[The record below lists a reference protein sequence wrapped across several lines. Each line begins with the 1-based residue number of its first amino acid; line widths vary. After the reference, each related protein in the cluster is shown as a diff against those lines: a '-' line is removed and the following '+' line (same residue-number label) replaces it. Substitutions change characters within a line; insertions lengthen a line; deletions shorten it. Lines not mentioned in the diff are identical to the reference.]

1 MPEKFPAALD
11 EKTGRKRPL
20 RLPSFEYLE
29 PENLEEAL
37 EMLANHADQAAVMA
51 GGTDLIVRMKQ
62 RLVQPAFL
70 VSLKHLNDL
79 NYIRQENALIM
90 IGATTPLV
98 SLRESE
104 LIKTHFPALAKAVRL
119 IGAPSIQHFRG
130 TVGGNLCLQTRCLY
144 YNQSAFWRS
153 GRPPCHKDQGK
164 ICYAEE
170 NSDRCRSANQ
180 SDGACALMGL
190 GATVVLNSAKGKRT
204 LPIEDF
210 FTGKGEAPF
219 AAASDELVTEIQIP
233 VPGEG
238 EGNSFQK
245 LTYRSAIDYALV
257 SATAWLAV
265 KKGTISIARLAIG
278 GAGASP
284 LLLKETSDK
293 LVGKDVHDRHAVE
306 EMARQARNHA
316 SAFMVDNLGS
326 TLEYRK
332 KMSAVTAKRAVEE
345 ALDRCL
351 GSAAVEGRKG

>member
-1 MPEKFPAALD
+1 
-11 EKTGRKRPL
+11 L
-20 RLPSFEYLE
+20 RLPNFEYLE
-29 PENLEEAL
+29 PRRVKEAL
-37 EMLANHADQAAVMA
+37 EMLADHADQAAVVA

-62 RLVQPAFL
+62 RLVEPAFL
-70 VSLKHLNDL
+70 VSLKHLNKL
-79 NYIRQENALIM
+79 NYIRLEDTLIV
-90 IGATTPLV
+90 IGAMTPLA
-98 SLRESE
+98 SLRDSR
-104 LIKTHFPALAKAVRL
+104 LIKTHFPALTDAARL

-153 GRPPCHKDQGK
+153 GRAPCHKDHGK

-190 GATVVLNSAKGKRT
+190 GARIVLNSTRGKRI

-219 AAASDELVTEIQIP
+219 AAGSDELVTEVQIP
-233 VPGEG
+233 VPGEN

-265 KKGTISIARLAIG
+265 KKGRISEARLAIG

-284 LLLKETSDK
+284 LLLKETSQK
-293 LVGKDVHDRHAVE
+293 LIGKDVHDKHAVE
-306 EMARQARNHA
+306 ETAKQACNHA

-332 KMSAVTAKRAVEE
+332 KMSAVMAKRALEE
-345 ALDRCL
+345 ALNRCL
-351 GSAAVEGRKG
+351 GNDVVEGRKSQEDHRS

>member
-1 MPEKFPAALD
+1 
-11 EKTGRKRPL
+11 L

-29 PENLEEAL
+29 PRTVEEAL
-37 EMLANHADQAAVMA
+37 EMLAGHADQAAVVA

-62 RLVQPAFL
+62 RLAQPAFL

-79 NYIRQENALIM
+79 NYIRREKAHIV
-90 IGATTPLV
+90 IGAKTPLV
-98 SLRESE
+98 SLRDSE
-104 LIKTHFPALAKAVRL
+104 LIRTHFPALADAARL

-130 TVGGNLCLQTRCLY
+130 TIGGNVCLQTRCLY
-144 YNQSAFWRS
+144 YNQSAVWRS
-153 GRPPCHKDQGK
+153 GRSPCHKDHGK

-190 GATVVLNSAKGKRT
+190 GARIVLNSTRGKRS
-204 LPIEDF
+204 LAIEDF
-210 FTGKGEAPF
+210 FTSRGEAPF
-219 AAASDELVTEIQIP
+219 AAGSDELVTEIQIP
-233 VPGEG
+233 APGER

-245 LTYRSAIDYALV
+245 LAYRSAMDYALV
-257 SATAWLAV
+257 SATAWLTV
-265 KKGTISIARLAIG
+265 EKGRLSGARLVIG

-293 LVGKDVHDRHAVE
+293 LVGKEVHDKYAVE
-306 EMARQARNHA
+306 ETVKQARSHA

-332 KMSAVTAKRAVEE
+332 KMSAVMVKRAVDE

-351 GSAAVEGRKG
+351 GSSVAEGRKS

>member
-1 MPEKFPAALD
+1 
-11 EKTGRKRPL
+11 L

-29 PENLEEAL
+29 PRDVKEAL
-37 EMLANHADQAAVMA
+37 EMLAGHAGQAAVVA
-51 GGTDLIVRMKQ
+51 GGTDLVVRMKQ
-62 RLVQPAFL
+62 RLAQPAFL
-70 VSLKHLNDL
+70 VSLKHLNNL
-79 NYIRQENALIM
+79 NYIRREKAFIV
-90 IGATTPLV
+90 IGAATPLV
-98 SLRESE
+98 SLWDSE

-130 TVGGNLCLQTRCLY
+130 TIGGNLCLQTRCLY
-144 YNQSAFWRS
+144 YNQSVFWRS
-153 GRPPCHKDQGK
+153 GRAPCHKDQGK

-190 GATVVLNSAKGKRT
+190 GARIVLNSTKGERT

-210 FTGKGEAPF
+210 FTGRGERPI
-219 AAASDELVTEIQIP
+219 AAEPDDLVTEIQVP

-245 LTYRSAIDYALV
+245 LTYRSAVDYALV

-265 KKGTISIARLAIG
+265 KKGRISGARLVIG

-293 LVGKDVHDRHAVE
+293 LVGRDVHDNHAVE
-306 EMARQARNHA
+306 EAAKQARSHA

-332 KMSAVTAKRAVEE
+332 KMSAVMAKRALEE
-345 ALDRCL
+345 AMDRCL
-351 GSAAVEGRKG
+351 GNSVAEGRKS